1 MQTMKAIISLWLA
14 LLTAIPAVLLYGAAR
29 AGDAD
34 VAAYARG
41 NLQAKI
47 EYCEDCHG
55 SSGRGYFGYLTMPRL
70 AGQNAG
76 YIEAQLRAF
85 VDGRRDRDLFLNMAR
100 VHGVSPSMR
109 SALASHFSGANPRPL
124 AGAPAGLVG
133 NGRTIF
139 QDGLPEANI
148 PACAACHG
156 PDGRGQDANPRLAG
170 QLYPYIATRLTN
182 WPKEHA
188 NEAAS
193 GDTSAT
199 MARVIHN
206 LSRAQISAVAAYVSR
221 LR

>member
-1 MQTMKAIISLWLA
+1 MKVITSLHLV
-14 LLTAIPAVLLYGAAR
+14 LLTAIPAVVIPATAR

-34 VAAYARG
+34 MASYARG

-55 SSGRGYFGYLTMPRL
+55 SSGRGYVGYLVMPRL
-70 AGQNAG
+70 AGQNPT

-85 VDGRRDRDLFLNMAR
+85 VERRRDSNLFINMAR
-100 VHGVSPSMR
+100 VHGVSPSTR
-109 SALASHFSGANPRPL
+109 SAVASHFKGENPRPFG
-124 AGAPAGLVG
+124 GAPARLVG
-133 NGRTIF
+133 SGRTIF

-156 PDGRGQDANPRLAG
+156 PDARGQDVNPRLAG
-170 QLYPYIATRLTN
+170 QLYPYLVTRLNN
-182 WPKEHA
+182 WPQEHA

-193 GDTSAT
+193 GNTTAT
-199 MARVIHN
+199 MARVVHN
-206 LSRAQISAVAAYVSR
+206 LSRAQISAVAAYVSQ